1 MIPVLEMV
9 RPRDSLYPVKAI
21 RELEAKSNVG
31 FKRYDNEDD
40 YIVVYNGGGCSSA
53 VGRQGGRQSL
63 SLGKGCDRMATIMH
77 EFTHA
82 MGVMH
87 TQSRPDRDEHIVIHW
102 ENIPVNRWNNF
113 AKVEG
118 NAWTTFDM
126 PYNYMSV
133 MHYSGY
139 GFSTNGEYTIETID
153 PFYQGVRHAI
163 FENFQGHKL

>member
-1 MIPVLEMV
+1 
-9 RPRDSLYPVKAI
+9 
-21 RELEAKSNVG
+21 
-31 FKRYDNEDD
+31 
-40 YIVVYNGGGCSSA
+40 
-53 VGRQGGRQSL
+53 
-63 SLGKGCDRMATIMH
+63 MATIMH

-126 PYNYMSV
+126 PYNHMSV

-153 PFYQGVRHAI
+153 PFYQGMRHAI
-163 FENFQGHKL
+163 FKNFQEHIICSISVSFQVDQLNCD